1 MSIYE
6 NISGTKWK
14 RSNIVKITN
23 ELDQTASIHFKE
35 QWIIDDGV
43 NKIKQPAGQCSDKME
58 NPSETFNLLNPDTQE
73 VIGSMSYQE
82 VYIALHSLYRHVAEK
97 RDAAAAAEI
106 SGGPQ

>member
-6 NISGTKWK
+6 NVSGTKWK

-23 ELDQTASIHFKE
+23 ELGQTSSIHFKE
-35 QWIIDDGV
+35 QWVIDDGTD
-43 NKIKQPAGQCSDKME
+43 KIIQPAGQCSDKLE
-58 NPSETFNLLNPDTQE
+58 NPLETFNLLNPDTQE

-82 VYIALHSLYRHVAEK
+82 VYIALHSLYRHVAGK
-97 RDAAAAAEI
+97 RDASEAAEI